1 MELSKILSAYHC
13 RSAKVQALPPQHQEA
28 REREAIKNDPR
39 LTQLLGNEPILEIH
53 KVEGG
58 YVVATELHELRV
70 DVHRLP
76 PERHICG
83 PANFELFFHQPVPK
97 SCK

>member
-1 MELSKILSAYHC
+1 MELPKILSAYNC
-13 RSAKVQALPPQHQEA
+13 RSAKVQALPPKYQEA
-28 REREAIKNDPR
+28 REKEAIKNDPR
-39 LTQLLGNEPILEIH
+39 LAQLLGNESVLEIR

-70 DVHRLP
+70 DVHYLP

-83 PANFELFFHQPVPK
+83 PANFELFFHQLVPK
-97 SCK
+97 FGK